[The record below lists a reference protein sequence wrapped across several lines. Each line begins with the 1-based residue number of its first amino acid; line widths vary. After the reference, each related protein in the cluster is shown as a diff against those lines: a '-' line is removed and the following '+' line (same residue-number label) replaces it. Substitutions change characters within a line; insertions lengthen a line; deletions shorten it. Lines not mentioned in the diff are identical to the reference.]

1 MDWNIFQDIVI
12 PFVFECIGCGF
23 GCHKHNLGIILS
35 NQTTTFVILVI
46 CLMRIPSTSLTLL
59 FRNIE
64 VKESASA
71 NETMDLV
78 LKWREHYL
86 LVCEFVESLND
97 FIGAPFFIFITYAF
111 HYFLFLLRFTNI
123 FPRTSNNQ
131 LDEFSLQSTIYS
143 HIG

>member
-1 MDWNIFQDIVI
+1 MSD
-12 PFVFECIGCGF
+12 
-23 GCHKHNLGIILS
+23 
-35 NQTTTFVILVI
+35 QTTTFVILVI

-86 LVCEFVESLND
+86 LVCEFVASLND
-97 FIGAPFFIFITYAF
+97 FIGAPFFIFMTYTFNSFVCYSFDVLYNYFSTYEQPSVESYNCTYIILKNGLCIICLAF
-111 HYFLFLLRFTNI
+111 VSEKIPSKVSRTSQS
-123 FPRTSNNQ
+123 FPRLN
-131 LDEFSLQSTIYS
+131 
-143 HIG
+143 